1 MTNKIVYIR
10 MSRDPR
16 PTCACGLFHSLE
28 AQQMWA
34 ERAVELTRYGAGV
47 RGTMA
52 ERAKMLRAQVE
63 RDRRAVNVLGL
74 IASLDGD
81 AALVRLATTAEEV
94 MDLLTRDMLNYCR
107 EHNRFSVT
115 MIGYAVG
122 WTWTLTESELA
133 RIERNLR
140 MRAIVRQA
148 LTRIQDKRARD
159 DS

>member
-1 MTNKIVYIR
+1 M
-10 MSRDPR
+10 
-16 PTCACGLFHSLE
+16 FHSLE
-28 AQQMWA
+28 AQQTWA
-34 ERAVELTRYGAGV
+34 QRAAELTGYGEGV

-52 ERAKMLRAQVE
+52 ERAKTLREQVE
-63 RDRRAVNVLGL
+63 RDRRTVNVLGL
-74 IASLDGD
+74 IGSIGGDGR
-81 AALVRLATTAEEV
+81 LVRLATTAEEV

-122 WTWTLTESELA
+122 WTWILTEFELT

-148 LTRIQDKRARD
+148 MTRIQDRPARED
-159 DS
+159 N